1 MAMGID
7 ASRLEDLL
15 KQGIELHKLN
25 RFLEAE
31 ACYKEAL
38 ALDPNNADAIHLLG
52 LLADAIGDKDLAVDL
67 IKCAISIQSSNAVF
81 HNNLANILKS
91 KNELDLAIAC
101 YQEALR
107 IHPAYFEASFNLAN
121 LYRNLQM
128 FDEAA
133 PLYRQSIA
141 INPDLAIARINLAE
155 TLHKTGQI
163 EEAISSYKKYL
174 ELKSEDIY
182 GKTKLADIFF
192 EQGRKLEDQG
202 LVDEATTSFEK
213 ALAVL
218 PTHIPSR
225 KKLDFLYSKSIVPAD
240 AIQFITDGQNK
251 IRVFYEESLNG
262 GGITFGQE
270 YIAIIKD
277 KYPNR
282 LFTKCYEW
290 CCGPGFIGFSILDHG
305 LCKSLCLSDLHD
317 PAIQY
322 AEITVSHLPNE
333 FKGKVTTY
341 LLKDIELLPD
351 NEKFDLVVSNP
362 PHYSIYT
369 PPGIDS
375 WPEQISNNAR
385 RICLDIDWESHRNF
399 FRHIKK
405 HLLPNGIILLQE
417 NMHGSTLGAF
427 SKSIRNAGLEVTDVF
442 VSKNWFNQS
451 TDLQIYYIEIQN
463 IED

>member
-1 MAMGID
+1 MMNIA
-7 ASRLEDLL
+7 ASGLNELL
-15 KQGIELHKLN
+15 CRGIEFHQAN
-25 RFLEAE
+25 RLLEAE
-31 ACYKEAL
+31 ACYKEVL
-38 ALDPNNADAIHLLG
+38 AQDPNSADAVHLLG

-67 IKCAISIQSSNAVF
+67 IKYAISLQPSNAVF
-81 HNNLANILKS
+81 HNNLANFLKS
-91 KNELDLAIAC
+91 KNELRLAIAC

-107 IHPAYFEASFNLAN
+107 LHPAYFEASFNLAN
-121 LYRNLQM
+121 LYSDLQM
-128 FDEAA
+128 LDEAVSRYQQA
-133 PLYRQSIA
+133 VA
-141 INPDLAIARINLAE
+141 INPDLAIAWANLAE
-155 TLHKTGQI
+155 TLHKSSRM
-163 EEAISSYKKYL
+163 EEAIFSYKRYL
-174 ELKSEDIY
+174 ELKPEDIY
-182 GKTKLADIFF
+182 GKAKLADMFF
-192 EQGRKLEDQG
+192 EQGRRLEDQG
-202 LVDEATTSFEK
+202 LIAEAIASFEK
-213 ALAVL
+213 ALAL
-218 PTHIPSR
+218 SPIHIPSR
-225 KKLDFLYSKSIVPAD
+225 KKLDFLYSHSIAPPH
-240 AIQFITDGQNK
+240 AIQFTTDGQHK

-270 YIAIIKD
+270 YITIIKE

-282 LFTKCYEW
+282 LFEKCYEW

-317 PAIQY
+317 PAIRY
-322 AEITVSHLPNE
+322 AELTVAHLPNE

-351 NEKFDLVVSNP
+351 DEKFDFVVSNP
-362 PHYSIYT
+362 PHYSIYS
-369 PPGIDS
+369 PPSIDS
-375 WPEQISNNAR
+375 WPDEISNNAR
-385 RICLDIDWESHRNF
+385 RICLDVDWESHKNF

-405 HLLPNGIILLQE
+405 HLLPDGIILLQE